1 MANTFSSRDNSRKN
15 LSILIK
21 MNMKEGD
28 IVVCINSNGKKQL
41 TIGKQ
46 YIINI
51 IGICDGADIFEMG
64 IIDDDDR
71 HNFYMSTRF
80 ISLDEYRENKIN
92 EIIK

>member
-1 MANTFSSRDNSRKN
+1 
-15 LSILIK
+15 
-21 MNMKEGD
+21 MKEGD

-46 YIINI
+46 YIINLI
-51 IGICDGADIFEMG
+51 AICDDDDDIFEMG

-71 HNFYMSTRF
+71 LDLYMSTRF
-80 ISLDEYRENKIN
+80 ISLNEYRENKIN

>member
-1 MANTFSSRDNSRKN
+1 
-15 LSILIK
+15 
-21 MNMKEGD
+21 MKEGD

-46 YIINI
+46 YIINL
-51 IGICDGADIFEMG
+51 IGICDDNDDIFEMG

-71 HNFYMSTRF
+71 LDLYMSTRF
-80 ISLDEYRENKIN
+80 ISLNEYRENKIN

>member
-1 MANTFSSRDNSRKN
+1 
-15 LSILIK
+15 
-21 MNMKEGD
+21 MKEGD

-46 YIINI
+46 YIINL
-51 IGICDGADIFEMG
+51 IGICDDDDDIFEMG

-80 ISLDEYRENKIN
+80 ISLNEYRENKIN

>member
-1 MANTFSSRDNSRKN
+1 
-15 LSILIK
+15 
-21 MNMKEGD
+21 MKEGD

-46 YIINI
+46 YIINL
-51 IGICDGADIFEMG
+51 IGICDDDDADIFEMG

-80 ISLDEYRENKIN
+80 ISLNEYRENKIN